1 MPIRPYQFNFGTL
14 GNEIDAL
21 FAEME
26 ARASSLMSQ
35 AATSSSMLPDKVRC
49 SSLSGLGNDFHI
61 DVCENEN
68 AVIVV
73 TDLPGV
79 EKEDISVKLLNPETL
94 LIKTEQHAAEENT
107 DDAGTYHIR
116 ERRFGSMQRS
126 IHLPSAVETEGATA
140 SFKNGVMEI
149 VLPKVKKD
157 EEGVDIRV
165 E

>member
-1 MPIRPYQFNFGTL
+1 MSIRPYQFNFGTL

-26 ARASSLMSQ
+26 ARASTLMSQ
-35 AATSSSMLPDKVRC
+35 AAGSAALPGKVRC
-49 SSLSGLGNDFHI
+49 SSLPGFDNDFHI

-68 AVIVV
+68 DIIVV
-73 TDLPGV
+73 TDLPGI

-94 LIKTEQHAAEENT
+94 LIKTEQHETCENI

-116 ERRFGSMQRS
+116 ERRLGSMQRS
-126 IHLPSAVETEGATA
+126 IRLPAAVETEGAKA

-149 VLPKVKKD
+149 RLPKVQKT
-157 EEGVDIRV
+157 EVGVDIRI

>member
-1 MPIRPYQFNFGTL
+1 MSIRPYQFNFGTL

-35 AATSSSMLPDKVRC
+35 AAANTSTLPDKVRC
-49 SSLSGLGNDFHI
+49 SSLPGFGNDFHI

-68 AVIVV
+68 DIIVV
-73 TDLPGV
+73 TDLPGM

-94 LIKTEQHAAEENT
+94 LIKTEQHAADETT

-126 IHLPSAVETEGATA
+126 IRLPSAVETEGATA

-149 VLPKVKKD
+149 VLPKVQKK
-157 EEGVDIRV
+157 EVGVDIRI